1 MSGPK
6 VVRVVTREELIAT
19 CRSQLVRLD
28 AAIAEWTRT
37 CQRAGALD
45 AAAVAAVAEKRQ
57 AMAQLLVADRFLDLQ
72 KQVPLAVEFL
82 RSDGAARITQ
92 AAAAAAEALRRRR
105 RMAITARM
113 LLAELGS
120 SGRDIPEELR
130 SDLRSQDTQ
139 EQAITRALALLAPTG
154 PDSTTSTGRQRELAA
169 SLQADE
175 PVMTL
180 SEWCAARPTVA
191 DASIDLKIDGHL
203 AELTVLG
210 VDPSAFAQRA
220 AALLDEPPMR
230 QGLLA
235 DSLLVE
241 LAQAVK
247 EARGRAAQLAALRQ
261 CAAELGL
268 DDSSEAR
275 DLASRIDAAVMTED
289 VSAAATLMKEAERLT
304 LERLQRRAAEAR
316 RWAVLEGLARLG
328 YQVTEGMATAWVQDG
343 RVVLKKAS
351 SPGYGVE
358 LSGGTKS
365 DRLQMRAVAFGSP
378 SVARDTSRD
387 RDIETLWCSEVERLR
402 GTAADSGNGIDIERA
417 LPAGAAPLKVIE
429 DQELSEVHEEGAPV
443 TRTLQR

>member
-1 MSGPK
+1 
-6 VVRVVTREELIAT
+6 VVTREEAIAN
-19 CRSQLVRLD
+19 CRGQLVRLD
-28 AAIAEWTRT
+28 AAIAEWTRA

-45 AAAVAAVAEKRQ
+45 AAAVAAVAQKRE
-57 AMAQLLVADRFLDLQ
+57 AMEQLLADDRFLDLQ
-72 KQVPLAVEFL
+72 KQVPLQVEFL

-113 LLAELGS
+113 LLEELSS

-139 EQAITRALALLAPTG
+139 EQAITRALSWLKPAG
-154 PDSTTSTGRQRELAA
+154 PDSTTGTERQRELAA

-175 PVMTL
+175 RAMTL
-180 SEWCAARPTVA
+180 SEWCAARPAVA
-191 DASIDLKIDGHL
+191 DTSIDLKIDGHL

-235 DSLLVE
+235 DSLLVD

-261 CAAELGL
+261 CAAELAP

-275 DLASRIDAAVMTED
+275 GLASRIDAAVVAGD
-289 VSAAATLMKEAERLT
+289 VSAAHILMKEAERLT
-304 LERLQRRAAEAR
+304 QERLQRQAGEAR
-316 RWAVLEGLARLG
+316 RRAVLEGLARLG

-343 RVVLKKAS
+343 RVVLKNAS

-365 DRLQMRAVAFGSP
+365 DRLQMRAVAFGSS
-378 SVARDTSRD
+378 SVPRDASRD
-387 RDIETLWCSEVERLR
+387 RDIETLWCSDIERLR
-402 GTAADSGNGIDIERA
+402 GTAADSGNGIEVERA
-417 LPAGAAPLKVIE
+417 LPPGAAPLKVIE
-429 DQELSEVHEEGAPV
+429 DQEISEVYEEGAPV
-443 TRTLQR
+443 IRTLQR